1 MGTVTFPK
9 IRQVKPKPG
18 KTLLI
23 EFVNG
28 VRKAYDCEPPLKSDA
43 FRPLEDM
50 VSAENY
56 TNSQNQEITAHQALG
71 TGVILAWHRFLPRN
85 NG

>member
-1 MGTVTFPK
+1 MGTVTYPK

-43 FRPLEDM
+43 FRALE
-50 VSAENY
+50 
-56 TNSQNQEITAHQALG
+56 
-71 TGVILAWHRFLPRN
+71 
-85 NG
+85 